1 MPEMRDSVLS
11 GTETVASQ
19 IRSGSVI
26 VFPQYELQIVQPA
39 IKGPA
44 ELTEEQEEEK
54 DDNGNKKGALP
65 DNRLLSRER
74 HAPPKKTSI
83 HKEEDKMHKTRGKGL
98 PDSPPPPI
106 QWSSVKKVE
115 AKKKEI
121 PRAGPKLV
129 NFIAEAIK
137 TKEQRRI
144 LQVKKRHQRG
154 LCELQAV
161 ERQEKK
167 EWQKKEKDRRKE
179 KEKLAPPIPGRGKDN
194 LQRATKPTVSWGT
207 TQIPSASMR
216 RKVTSPDLIEGMMGN
231 WKEDGESSS
240 EKEGDNS
247 LEIPPKRPISPG
259 TSQALLEIV
268 TCILGQVDRS
278 RRGHRHEER
287 DREDKLQCEL
297 AVLKW
302 RMCRKKKS
310 QGNDTPVAGPQ
321 PAQTICDSPE
331 RAGQEFYSLPVR
343 KDQSKHWEALRKKYL
358 KTARTRSPSS
368 TARREREHV
377 WKAQKPT
384 VSWGTTQIP
393 SASMRR
399 KVTSPDLIEGMMGNW
414 KEDGESSSEKEGDNS
429 LEIPPKRHISP
440 RKTQALLAAVTS
452 LVEKVTQGQTR
463 EISRQRDHE
472 EEAQG

>member
-137 TKEQRRI
+137 TKEQ
-144 LQVKKRHQRG
+144 
-154 LCELQAV
+154 
-161 ERQEKK
+161 
-167 EWQKKEKDRRKE
+167 
-179 KEKLAPPIPGRGKDN
+179 
-194 LQRATKPTVSWGT
+194 KPTVSWGT

-472 EEAQG
+472 EEAQTGKPVLPSQSTDTKTLCPGG